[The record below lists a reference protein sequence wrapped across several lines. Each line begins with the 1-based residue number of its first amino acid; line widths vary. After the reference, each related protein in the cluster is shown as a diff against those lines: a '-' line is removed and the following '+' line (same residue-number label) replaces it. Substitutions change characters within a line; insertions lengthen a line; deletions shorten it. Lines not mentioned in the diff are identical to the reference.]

1 MMMVMRT
8 HIDPHLPIPINA
20 EMIMTNQLSNPLAM
34 VVAPA
39 QAVPAIPA
47 FQPNADATAAQP
59 KQPSTQIDV
68 SPNNPCPFLRGLVAQ
83 GLLPDEKASLQQVA
97 DAIHH
102 IQDGQ
107 DSDNQGDIKYLPTSA
122 IKLIAM
128 TANGFAP
135 QQVVHNA
142 RHGVALS
149 HLRGSPFDKRGAGSR
164 ILSQT
169 GEYDAAE
176 LARLAS
182 FATPKMTA
190 TGETELGLNQQ
201 QIQTMLDANAKRAKN
216 YKRPFDRMI
225 MNGEF
230 PVLLHVLGK
239 QSQSQNGKSER
250 YLAVRDVERLFK
262 DRKFPARI
270 AKRLN
275 LAQR

>member
-1 MMMVMRT
+1 
-8 HIDPHLPIPINA
+8 
-20 EMIMTNQLSNPLAM
+20 MTNQLPTAT

-39 QAVPAIPA
+39 QATPAIPA
-47 FQPNADATAAQP
+47 FQPKADATAAKPEQP
-59 KQPSTQIDV
+59 AAQIAV

-83 GLLPDEKASLQQVA
+83 GLLPNDKASLQQVA

-107 DSDNQGDIKYLPTSA
+107 EPNQLGAIKQLPTSA

-176 LARLAS
+176 LERLAS
-182 FATPKMTA
+182 FASQKTAA

-201 QIQTMLDANAKRAKN
+201 QIQAMLDANAERAKDQ
-216 YKRPFDRMI
+216 KRPFDRMI

-230 PVLLHVLGK
+230 PILLNVLGK
-239 QSQSQNGKSER
+239 QTQSQNGKSER
-250 YLAVRDVERLFK
+250 YLAVHDVERLFK
-262 DRKFPARI
+262 DRQFPARI
-270 AKRLN
+270 AKRIN